1 MKLDNSNT
9 ALTVIPRYIKLN
21 PDFKEQFADYLLERK
36 MYNRAVEV
44 ILQIL
49 KDDGYHSKAGKSK
62 KDFQFDI
69 MEIVTQHPDKVE
81 AVNGQELIRQCITKY
96 PDDQGRLWVKLSQ
109 YFTRRG

>member
-1 MKLDNSNT
+1 MVSKMRSVFNWSFRNLPLTQHEKIWKRFSLWSMKLDNSNT

-36 MYNRAVEV
+36 MYNRVIEV

-62 KDFQFDI
+62 KDFEFDI
-69 MEIVTQHPDKVE
+69 M
-81 AVNGQELIRQCITKY
+81 
-96 PDDQGRLWVKLSQ
+96 
-109 YFTRRG
+109 

>member
-36 MYNRAVEV
+36 MYNKAVEV

-62 KDFQFDI
+62 KDF
-69 MEIVTQHPDKVE
+69 
-81 AVNGQELIRQCITKY
+81 
-96 PDDQGRLWVKLSQ
+96 
-109 YFTRRG
+109 